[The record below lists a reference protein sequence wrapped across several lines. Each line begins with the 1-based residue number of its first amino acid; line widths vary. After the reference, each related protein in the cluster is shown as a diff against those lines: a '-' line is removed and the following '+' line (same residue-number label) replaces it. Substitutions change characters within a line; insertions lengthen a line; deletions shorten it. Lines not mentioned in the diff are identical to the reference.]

1 VVLPAWDLRNKKPE
15 QKSAG
20 TRIYIDW
27 RSANLHVRFVIMLP
41 TQKELAKL
49 AGVSSGTVSNVIS
62 GSTKVSERSKQK
74 VLEAIRVLNYQ
85 PNLIARSLKTN
96 RTRTLGIVIPDITI
110 PFFPKIIRGA
120 ECAARERGYFLIV
133 LDSEG
138 SSNRESEMFS
148 LLRAQ
153 RIEGLLLVTASGEEL
168 TPERW
173 SSLSAAFPVVCLD
186 RLPVDLD
193 VDSVCVDDCG
203 AAEMAISHLM
213 GCGHREIAIVTG
225 PLTLRNEQERVRGY
239 RQALQK
245 GGIPIQRSLMWNGS
259 FEKDEV
265 ARLCQNG
272 MLRPMGRPSALFATN
287 GVTGLAALRSLY
299 SVGLSTPKDFAF
311 ITFDEITAEDFF
323 QPGITSVVQP
333 TFDMGYRAVEV
344 LLDRIEKGKE
354 NSRRERVRLPATLTV
369 RESSSTPLSLSASQ
383 GNSLRKAT
391 QLRSARTR

>member
-1 VVLPAWDLRNKKPE
+1 MP
-15 QKSAG
+15 
-20 TRIYIDW
+20 
-27 RSANLHVRFVIMLP
+27 P

-62 GSTKVSERSKQK
+62 GSTKVSERSRQK

-96 RTRTLGIVIPDITI
+96 RTRTLGIVVPDITI

-138 SSNRESEMFS
+138 SPEREAEMFA

-153 RIEGLLLVTASGEEL
+153 RIEGMLLVTASGEEL

-173 SSLSAAFPVVCLD
+173 NALSSSFPVVCLD
-186 RLPVDLD
+186 RLPVNLD

-203 AAEMAISHLM
+203 AAEMAISYLM
-213 GCGHREIAIVTG
+213 GCGHKEIAVVTG

-245 GGIPIQRSLMWNGS
+245 GGIPIQRSLIWNGS
-259 FEKDEV
+259 FEQDEV
-265 ARLCQNG
+265 ARVCQNG
-272 MLRPMGRPSALFATN
+272 MLRPAGRPTALFATN

-299 SVGLSTPKDFAF
+299 SIGLSTPKDFAF

-323 QPGITSVVQP
+323 RPGLTSVVQP

-344 LLDRIEKGKE
+344 LLERIEKGKE
-354 NSRRERVRLPATLTV
+354 GGRRARVRLPATLTV
-369 RESSSTPLSLSASQ
+369 RESSGTSPAFSASEEES
-383 GNSLRKAT
+383 SLRN
-391 QLRSARTR
+391 RTRSRVARSR